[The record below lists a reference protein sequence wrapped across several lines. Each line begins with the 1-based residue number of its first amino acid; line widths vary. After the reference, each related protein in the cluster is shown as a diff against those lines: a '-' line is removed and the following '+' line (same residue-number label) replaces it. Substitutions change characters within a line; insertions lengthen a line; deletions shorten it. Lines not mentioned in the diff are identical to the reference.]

1 MSYSVLVVDDEEMLN
16 RIISQKL
23 RKEGFMV
30 YQAFTGQRA
39 LEWVK
44 GEKIDVVLLD
54 YMLPDMTGLEVM
66 GKLKEENPNISAIM
80 LTAYGNVENAVQA
93 MKLGAVDFL
102 NKPVEL
108 NILKEVVSKAC
119 ANKDLM
125 VENELLKEELKKTSD
140 EENLIYQSDPMKRI
154 ILQLE
159 KFILTDA
166 NILVLGESGVGK
178 TALARWIHQ
187 RSNRRKKPFISLNC
201 AAIPEPL
208 LESELFGYRKGAF
221 TGATETRP
229 GKFEV
234 ADGGTIFLDEIG
246 ETSLS
251 FQAKMLHVIEEKQFM
266 KLGGNSYQSVDVRII
281 TATNKNLSELV
292 RERHFRQDLYYRL
305 NVAEI
310 NIPPLRERR
319 EDVPPLICESL
330 QRFNRKYNKKISITE
345 RALKCLIGY
354 QWPGNIRELL
364 NLMERIHILKTQG
377 DIDLEDLPY
386 ELVHQEELEPMA
398 ISSSANP

>member
-23 RKEGFMV
+23 RKEGFTV

-44 GEKIDVVLLD
+44 REKIDVVLLD

-66 GKLKEENPNISAIM
+66 GKLKEENPNIPAIM

-159 KFILTDA
+159 KFILSDA
-166 NILVLGESGVGK
+166 NILILGESGVGK

-229 GKFEV
+229 GKFEL

-246 ETSLS
+246 ETSLA

-281 TATNKNLSELV
+281 TATNRNLSDLV

-319 EDVPPLICESL
+319 EDVTPLIYGSL

-345 RALKCLIGY
+345 SAIKCLTGY
-354 QWPGNIRELL
+354 RWPGNIRELV
-364 NLMERIHILKTQG
+364 NLIERIHILKTQG

-386 ELVHQEELEPMA
+386 ELLHQDELKSMA